1 MQPVPEVGVA
11 LRNDLA
17 PQRFLS
23 VLSPNY
29 SLHWEEG
36 RGERDGVYGPG
47 NQFLSILWRTSSH
60 VLWWF
65 LDTKILRK
73 MFQDKVVVI
82 VFFSTPDYGIRP
94 APYLKFCL
102 IASTLRIL
110 FHNGSDRSV
119 KSAYSSKFVL
129 YLMWRKHMVTSS
141 HASVAKIKT

>member
-23 VLSPNY
+23 VFSPNY
-29 SLHWEEG
+29 SLHLEEE
-36 RGERDGVYGPG
+36 RRERDGVYGPG
-47 NQFLSILWRTSSH
+47 NKFLSILWRTSSH
-60 VLWWF
+60 ALECERERRADLGRWF

-73 MFQDKVVVI
+73 IFQDKVVVI

-94 APYLKFCL
+94 APYLMYFL

-119 KSAYSSKFVL
+119 KMRTARSFFS
-129 YLMWRKHMVTSS
+129 T
-141 HASVAKIKT
+141 